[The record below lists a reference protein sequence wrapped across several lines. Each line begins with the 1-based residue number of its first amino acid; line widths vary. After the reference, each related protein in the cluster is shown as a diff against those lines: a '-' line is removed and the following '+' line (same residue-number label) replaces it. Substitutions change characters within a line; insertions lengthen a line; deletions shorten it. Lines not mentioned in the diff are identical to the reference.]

1 MVIDNNTLLVIN
13 RYGMSD
19 AAPELQMK
27 LLTTYLQLLADG
39 DWLPRTIA
47 FYGEGVK
54 LAIHESP
61 VLEHLQRL
69 HEKGVYLILC
79 STCLS
84 YYAVRDQVAVGIIG
98 GMTDIMEAMKLSTK
112 VINL

>member
-1 MVIDNNTLLVIN
+1 MPFDNNTLLIIN

-27 LLTTYLQLLADG
+27 LLTTYLQLLLEG

-54 LAIHESP
+54 LAILGSP
-61 VLEHLQRL
+61 VLDSLKQL

-84 YYAVRDQVAVGIIG
+84 YYDVRDQVQVGIVG
-98 GMTDIMEAMKLSTK
+98 GMIDIMEAMKLASK
-112 VINL
+112 VITL